1 MGVAMLPLWV
11 IHRDVK
17 ERHLSIIT
25 PASQPVLS
33 KIALVRRKSV
43 FIPRPVQAFIAIA
56 RELERQDLR
65 LLTRAPA
72 RAARFTGSKR
82 SFAPIE

>member
-1 MGVAMLPLWV
+1 
-11 IHRDVK
+11 
-17 ERHLSIIT
+17 
-25 PASQPVLS
+25 
-33 KIALVRRKSV
+33 
-43 FIPRPVQAFIAIA
+43 
-56 RELERQDLR
+56 LERQDLR